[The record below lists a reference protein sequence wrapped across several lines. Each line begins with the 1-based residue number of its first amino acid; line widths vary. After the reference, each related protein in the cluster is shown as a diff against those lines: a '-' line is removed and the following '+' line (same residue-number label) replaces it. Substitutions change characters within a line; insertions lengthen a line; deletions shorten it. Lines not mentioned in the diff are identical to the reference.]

1 MVNFSL
7 FLCIET
13 SIGKQDVLEG
23 NDILIVFF
31 YTCVDVSCH
40 TT

>member
-7 FLCIET
+7 FLCT
-13 SIGKQDVLEG
+13 VMSIGKQEALEG
-23 NDILIVFF
+23 NDIVIVFL
-31 YTCVDVSCH
+31 YTCLDVSCH